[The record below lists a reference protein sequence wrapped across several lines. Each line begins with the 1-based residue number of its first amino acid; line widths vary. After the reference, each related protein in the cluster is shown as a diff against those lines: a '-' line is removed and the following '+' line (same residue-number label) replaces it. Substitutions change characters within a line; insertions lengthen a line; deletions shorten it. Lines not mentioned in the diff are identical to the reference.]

1 MPRATKAATKKKS
14 VGRGAQNLPV
24 TKDRIIDTALRL
36 VEAGGLGALSMRK
49 LAAELGVAP
58 TAIYW
63 HVGDRATLLAELIN
77 RIASDVVSVKA
88 SGKTPA
94 QRVASVVRGIRKQ
107 VQAHPHL
114 IALARQIGEGPA
126 VNFPAQVVLARE
138 VSAAGLKG
146 ENAAMAVRSLLYFVG
161 GFVLL
166 EGNLRETGSS
176 SGTPALWRKVDAAD
190 IDGGLVAAMRRQPN
204 LEQLFEHTLTRLVDS
219 VLGS

>member
-1 MPRATKAATKKKS
+1 MPRAAKNPTKKKS
-14 VGRGAQNLPV
+14 TGRSAQNEPV
-24 TKDRIIDTALRL
+24 SKDRIVDTALRL
-36 VEAGGLGALSMRK
+36 VEAGGLEALSMRK

-63 HVGDRATLLAELIN
+63 HVGDREALLAELVN
-77 RIASDVVSVKA
+77 RIASDVVAVKP

-94 QRVASVVRGIRKQ
+94 QRIASVVRGIRKQ

-114 IALARQIGEGPA
+114 IGLARQIGEGPS

-146 ENAAMAVRSLLYFVG
+146 ESAALAVRSLLYFVG

-166 EGNLRETGSS
+166 EGNLKETGSP
-176 SGTPALWRKVDAAD
+176 SGTPALWRKVEAND
-190 IDGGLVAAMRRQPN
+190 IDSGLIGAMRKQPN

-219 VLGS
+219 LIG